1 MIEHLVLCKPC
12 NRKWKINKGES
23 ESGFD
28 GESGSAGNVNLLE
41 LGNPGGLTICK
52 HVKAYYC

>member
-12 NRKWKINKGES
+12 NRKWKIKGS
-23 ESGFD
+23 SMND
-28 GESGSAGNVNLLE
+28 LNLLE
-41 LGNPGGLTICK
+41 LENPGGLTVCK

>member
-12 NRKWKINKGES
+12 NRKWKLAKSVGCFN
-23 ESGFD
+23 D
-28 GESGSAGNVNLLE
+28 LNLLE
-41 LGNPGGLTICK
+41 LENPGGLTICK